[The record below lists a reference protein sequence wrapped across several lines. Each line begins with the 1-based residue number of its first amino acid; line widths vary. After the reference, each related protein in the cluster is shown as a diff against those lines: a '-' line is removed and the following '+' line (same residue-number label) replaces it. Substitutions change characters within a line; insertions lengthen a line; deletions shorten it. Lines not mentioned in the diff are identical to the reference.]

1 MKMKQ
6 KMKLDQ
12 LVIDKGTQTREE
24 IDQKTVTEYAEVLLN
39 KETLPPV
46 VVFHDGINYY
56 LADGFHR
63 YFAHK
68 QVKATEIE
76 ADIISGTLR
85 SAVEFALGTNDKHG
99 LKRSR
104 NDKRKAVLIAL
115 DDVEWGS
122 LTNREIAKLCR
133 VSHTFVND
141 VKESLEKPKDK
152 KKEPL
157 KARNKNQNNPTNIDT
172 DFTQDDKVTE
182 LLVTQKELEEENT
195 KLLDQLA
202 LKVMD
207 VTPEQKKMA
216 EQTIEE
222 LRADNKRLEQELESM
237 TTSRDGYMRE
247 NAEMKKQ
254 LTWYKKQ
261 LNKFQKEVA

>member
-1 MKMKQ
+1 
-6 KMKLDQ
+6 MKLKLEQ
-12 LVIDKGTQTREE
+12 IIIDKGTQTRDE
-24 IDQKTVTEYAEVLLN
+24 IDQKTVTEYAETLLN
-39 KETLPPV
+39 KETLPPI

-63 YFAHK
+63 YFGHK
-68 QVKATEIE
+68 QVKATEID
-76 ADIISGTLR
+76 ANIIKGTLR

-99 LKRSR
+99 LKRS
-104 NDKRKAVLIAL
+104 NKDKRKAVLIAL

-122 LTNREIAKLCR
+122 LTNREIGKLCR

-141 VKESLEKPKDK
+141 VKESLKKQKDK

-157 KARNKNQNNPTNIDT
+157 KARNKDQNKPTNIDT
-172 DFTQDDKVTE
+172 EFTQDDKVTE

-216 EQTIEE
+216 EKTIEE
-222 LRADNKRLEQELESM
+222 LRADNKRLEHELESM
-237 TTSRDGYMRE
+237 TTSRNSYMRE

-254 LTWYKKQ
+254 LNWYKKQ
-261 LNKFQKEVA
+261 LQKFEKEAV

>member
-1 MKMKQ
+1 
-6 KMKLDQ
+6 MKLKLDK
-12 LVIDKGTQTREE
+12 LIIDKGTQTRDE
-24 IDQKTVTEYAEVLLN
+24 IDQKTVTEYAEALLN
-39 KETLPPV
+39 KEILPPV

-76 ADIISGTLR
+76 VEIISGTLR
-85 SAVEFALGTNDKHG
+85 NAVEFAIGTNDKHG
-99 LKRSR
+99 LKRSVK
-104 NDKRKAVLIAL
+104 DKRKAVLIAL

-133 VSHTFVND
+133 VSHTFVNSI
-141 VKESLEKPKDK
+141 KEELEKPKQK
-152 KKEPL
+152 KKKPL
-157 KARNKNQNNPTNIDT
+157 KARNKDQNNPTNIDT
-172 DFTQDDKVTE
+172 EFTQDDKVTE
-182 LLVTQKELEEENT
+182 LLVTQKNLEEENT

-222 LRADNKRLEQELESM
+222 LRADNKRLEQELDSM
-237 TTSRDGYMRE
+237 TTSRNSYMRE

-254 LTWYKKQ
+254 LNWYKKQ
-261 LNKFQKEVA
+261 LQKFEKEAV

>member
-1 MKMKQ
+1 
-6 KMKLDQ
+6 MKLKLDK
-12 LVIDKGTQTREE
+12 LVIDKGTQTRDE
-24 IDQKTVTEYAEVLLN
+24 IDQKTVTEYAEALLN
-39 KETLPPV
+39 KETFPPV

-68 QVKATEIE
+68 QIKATEIE
-76 ADIISGTLR
+76 VEITSGTLR
-85 SAVEFALGTNDKHG
+85 NAVEFAIGTNDKHG
-99 LKRSR
+99 LKRSVK
-104 NDKRKAVLIAL
+104 DKRKAVLIAF

-133 VSHTFVND
+133 VSHTFVNSIKD
-141 VKESLEKPKDK
+141 ELEKPKDK
-152 KKEPL
+152 KKKDPL
-157 KARNKNQNNPTNIDT
+157 KARNKDQNKPTNIDT
-172 DFTQDDKVTE
+172 EFTQDDKVTE

-216 EQTIEE
+216 KQTIEE
-222 LRADNKRLEQELESM
+222 LRSDNKRLEQELESM
-237 TTSRDGYMRE
+237 TVSRNGYMRE

-254 LTWYKKQ
+254 LNWYKKQ
-261 LNKFQKEVA
+261 LQKFEKEAV

>member
-1 MKMKQ
+1 
-6 KMKLDQ
+6 MKLKLEQ
-12 LVIDKGTQTREE
+12 ILIDKGTQTRDE

-39 KETLPPV
+39 KESLPPV
-46 VVFHDGINYY
+46 IVFHDGINYY

-68 QVKATEIE
+68 QTKTPTIE
-76 ADIISGTLR
+76 ADVINGTLR
-85 SAVEFALGTNDKHG
+85 NALEYALGTNDKHG
-99 LKRSR
+99 LKRSIK
-104 NDKRKAVLIAL
+104 DKRKAVLIAL

-133 VSHTFVND
+133 VSHTFVNSI
-141 VKESLEKPKDK
+141 KEELEKPKQAK
-152 KKEPL
+152 PKEPL
-157 KARNKNQNNPTNIDT
+157 QPRNKDQNKPTNIDT
-172 DFTQDDKVTE
+172 EFTQDDRITE

-207 VTPEQKKMA
+207 APPEQKKMA
-216 EQTIEE
+216 EKTIEE
-222 LRADNKRLEQELESM
+222 LRDEVKRLTAELDSM
-237 TTSRDGYMRE
+237 TISRDGYMRE

-254 LTWYKKQ
+254 LNWYKKKLQ
-261 LNKFQKEVA
+261 KFEKETV

>member
-1 MKMKQ
+1 
-6 KMKLDQ
+6 MKLKLDK
-12 LVIDKGTQTREE
+12 LVIDKGTQTRDE
-24 IDQKTVTEYAEVLLN
+24 IDQKTVTEYAEALLN
-39 KETLPPV
+39 KEILPPV

-68 QVKATEIE
+68 QVKATEIAVE
-76 ADIISGTLR
+76 ITSGTLR
-85 SAVEFALGTNDKHG
+85 NAVEFAIGTNDKHG
-99 LKRSR
+99 LKRSVK
-104 NDKRKAVLIAL
+104 DKRKAVLIAF

-133 VSHTFVND
+133 VSHTFVNSI
-141 VKESLEKPKDK
+141 KEELEKPKQK

-157 KARNKNQNNPTNIDT
+157 KARNKDQNNPTNIDT
-172 DFTQDDKVTE
+172 EFTQDDKVTE
-182 LLVTQKELEEENT
+182 LLVTQKHLEEENT

-237 TTSRDGYMRE
+237 TVSRNGYMRE

-254 LTWYKKQ
+254 LNWYKKQ
-261 LNKFQKEVA
+261 LQKLEKEAV

>member
-1 MKMKQ
+1 
-6 KMKLDQ
+6 MKLKLEQ
-12 LVIDKGTQTREE
+12 IIIDKGTQTRDE
-24 IDQKTVTEYAEVLLN
+24 IDQKTVTEYSEALLN
-39 KETLPPV
+39 KEVFPPV
-46 VVFHDGINYY
+46 TVFYDGVKYY

-68 QVKATEIE
+68 QVKYTEI
-76 ADIISGTLR
+76 DVNVTNGTLR
-85 SAVEFALGTNDKHG
+85 NALEFAIGTNDKHG
-99 LKRSR
+99 LKRSIK
-104 NDKRKAVLIAL
+104 DKRKAVLIAF

-152 KKEPL
+152 KKKDPL

>member
-1 MKMKQ
+1 MKI
-6 KMKLDQ
+6 KLEKII
-12 LVIDKGTQTREE
+12 IDKGTQTRDE
-24 IDQKTVTEYAEVLLN
+24 IDQKTVTEYAENLLN
-39 KETLPPV
+39 KDVFPPV
-46 VVFHDGINYY
+46 TVFYDGINYY

-63 YFAHK
+63 YFANK
-68 QVKATEIE
+68 QIKATEID
-76 ADIISGTLR
+76 ANVINGTLR
-85 SAVEFALGTNDKHG
+85 NALEFAIGTNDKHG
-99 LKRSR
+99 LKRT
-104 NDKRKAVLIAL
+104 NKDKRKAVLIAF

-141 VKESLEKPKDK
+141 VKESLNKPKDK

-157 KARNKNQNNPTNIDT
+157 KARNKDQNKPTNIDT
-172 DFTQDDKVTE
+172 EFTQDDKVTE

-216 EQTIEE
+216 EKTIEE

-237 TTSRDGYMRE
+237 TVSRDGYMRE

-254 LTWYKKQ
+254 LNWYKKQ
-261 LNKFQKEVA
+261 LQKFEKEAV

>member
-1 MKMKQ
+1 
-6 KMKLDQ
+6 MKLKLDK
-12 LVIDKGTQTREE
+12 LVIDKGTQTRDE
-24 IDQKTVTEYAEVLLN
+24 IDQKTVTEYAEALLN
-39 KETLPPV
+39 KETFPPV

-68 QVKATEIE
+68 
-76 ADIISGTLR
+76 
-85 SAVEFALGTNDKHG
+85 HG
-99 LKRSR
+99 LKRSVK
-104 NDKRKAVLIAL
+104 DKRKAVLIAF

-133 VSHTFVND
+133 VSHTFVNSIKD
-141 VKESLEKPKDK
+141 ELEKPKDK
-152 KKEPL
+152 KKKDPL
-157 KARNKNQNNPTNIDT
+157 KARNKDQNKPTNIDT
-172 DFTQDDKVTE
+172 EFTQDDKVTE

-216 EQTIEE
+216 KQTIEE

-237 TTSRDGYMRE
+237 TVSRNGYMRE

-254 LTWYKKQ
+254 LNWYKKQ
-261 LNKFQKEVA
+261 LQKFEKEAV